1 LTVLSLNSFLELSNL
16 TMASLLFAASY
27 LTYNKLKT
35 KSEERKEKKRKAY
48 ADRYSELQREH
59 TREMEKQGQYHRAG
73 SSKGQAELPTSPVQ
87 PAETQDRRSSSE
99 SVRSDDEKAGGPSA
113 WVDEV
118 IRERSQGG
126 QHNRRQSG
134 HEEAKIQSVV

>member
-1 LTVLSLNSFLELSNL
+1 
-16 TMASLLFAASY
+16 MASLLFAASY

-48 ADRYSELQREH
+48 ADRYSELQRRH
-59 TREMEKQGQYHRAG
+59 TQEMEKQGQCHRAG
-73 SSKGQAELPTSPVQ
+73 SGKGQAELPTSPVQ
-87 PAETQDRRSSSE
+87 SAETQDRRRSSSE

-118 IRERSQGG
+118 MRQRSQGG

-134 HEEAKIQSVV
+134 HEEAKIQSLV